1 MKMTARAAGVL
12 FLISTVAYLIGSG
25 LMDSVLDRPDFLA
38 RLYPDRASVYAGL
51 FLELINAMAVAGIAI
66 LLHPILKQHNEA
78 FALGYFGSRIL
89 ESALLILSAIAPFLL
104 VALSDNSNSADAATA
119 GSPFAAIGDL
129 LVEARSVLFEM
140 AMIVLS
146 LGSLLLCRILYRS
159 RLVPRALSVI
169 GFVGYAALLA
179 NSCLAILGQEIG
191 PVLFVPGA
199 IFEIVFP
206 LWLIMKG
213 LHHKEKIIENGGSS

>member
-1 MKMTARAAGVL
+1 MARAAGVL
-12 FLISTVAYLIGSG
+12 FLVSTAAYLIGSG
-25 LMDSVLDRPDFLA
+25 LMDSVLDRPDFLS

-78 FALGYFGSRIL
+78 FALGYFGARIL
-89 ESALLILSAIAPFLL
+89 ESALLLLSAIAPFLL
-104 VALSDNSNSADAATA
+104 IGLSDSSISADAAT
-119 GSPFAAIGDL
+119 GSPFATIGDL
-129 LVEARSVLFEM
+129 LVEARSVLFQM

-146 LGSLLLCRILYRS
+146 LGSLLLCRVLYRS

-206 LWLIMKG
+206 IWIMIKPP
-213 LHHKEKIIENGGSS
+213 KM